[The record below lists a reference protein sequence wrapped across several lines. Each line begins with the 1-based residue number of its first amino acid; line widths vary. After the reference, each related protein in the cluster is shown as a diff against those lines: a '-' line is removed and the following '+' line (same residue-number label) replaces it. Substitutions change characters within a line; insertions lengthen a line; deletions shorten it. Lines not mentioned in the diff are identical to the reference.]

1 MPSPGSVPAAVAG
14 DCTGRINHL
23 VKGNWATTRRARA
36 GRASKRQSPAAGSAK
51 RRRGA
56 LPP

>member
-1 MPSPGSVPAAVAG
+1 MPSPGSVPAAIAG
-14 DCTGRINHL
+14 DCTGRISHL
-23 VKGNWATTRRARA
+23 VKGNWASTRRARA